1 VIDAA
6 MRAGCTKDIELGA
19 LAERDPLLLPC
30 LRTVWVERPEGITRE
45 RAKYSY
51 AIGFDLDQRKTAAPK
66 HNVVLAVASNDD
78 RDERECT
85 MVRFA

>member
-1 VIDAA
+1 
-6 MRAGCTKDIELGA
+6 
-19 LAERDPLLLPC
+19 
-30 LRTVWVERPEGITRE
+30 
-45 RAKYSY
+45 
-51 AIGFDLDQRKTAAPK
+51 LDQRKIAAPK